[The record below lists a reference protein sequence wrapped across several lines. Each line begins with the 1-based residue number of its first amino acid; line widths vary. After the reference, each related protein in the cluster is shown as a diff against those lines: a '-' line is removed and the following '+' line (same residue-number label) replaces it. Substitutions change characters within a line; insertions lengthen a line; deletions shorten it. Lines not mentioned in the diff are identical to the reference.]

1 MRWQG
6 RRQSE
11 NMEDRRG
18 MSTGGKVVAGGGFIG
33 LIILFLNIFG
43 GENAQMITPILEQMN
58 QQEQVAPTGNSIL
71 SAKDKEMGDFVATI
85 LAETEDV
92 WTKKFQEN
100 GLVYKKP
107 KLILFKE
114 QVESACGFASSASGP
129 FYCPGDQKVYMD
141 LAFFDELKRRF
152 GAKGGEFAIAYV
164 IAHEIGHH
172 VQFLLGTLQD
182 VQNARSRMPKAE
194 GNQLMVALELQADF
208 YAGVWAHEVKSLLE
222 DGDIEQ
228 ALDAAAAVGDDT
240 IQKRMQGYVVPETF
254 THGTSKQRYT
264 WLKKGFVT
272 GDLSQHDTFK
282 ALKNGTL

>member
-6 RRQSE
+6 RRKSE

-18 MSTGGKVVAGGGFIG
+18 MSTGGKVATGGGFIG

-43 GENAQMITPILEQMN
+43 GENAQFITPILEQMN
-58 QQEQVAPTGNSIL
+58 NQQQVAPTLNEGL
-71 SAKDKEMGDFVATI
+71 SEKDKEMGDFVATI

-92 WTKKFQEN
+92 WAKKFKEN

-107 KLILFKE
+107 RLILFREK
-114 QVESACGFASSASGP
+114 VESACGFASSASGP

-152 GAKGGEFAIAYV
+152 GAQGGDFAIAYV

-172 VQFLLGTLQD
+172 VQYLLGTLQE
-182 VQNARSRMPKAE
+182 VQNARTRMSKAE
-194 GNQLMVALELQADF
+194 GNALMVALELQADF
-208 YAGVWAHEVKSLLE
+208 YAGVWAHDVKHLLE

-264 WLKKGFVT
+264 WLKKGFLT
-272 GDLSQHDTFK
+272 GDLSQHDTFN

>member
-6 RRQSE
+6 RRQSD

-18 MSTGGKVVAGGGFIG
+18 MSTGKKVVAGGGFIG
-33 LIILFLNIFG
+33 LIILVLNIFG
-43 GENAQMITPILEQMN
+43 GENAQFITPILEQMN
-58 QQEQVAPTGNSIL
+58 QQEQVLPANSINL
-71 SAKDKEMGDFVATI
+71 SAKDQEMGEFVATI

-92 WTKKFQEN
+92 WSKKFQEN
-100 GLVYKKP
+100 GLVYTKP
-107 KLILFKE
+107 KLILFRG
-114 QVESACGFASSASGP
+114 QTESACGFASSASGP
-129 FYCPGDQKVYMD
+129 FYCPGDQKVYLD
-141 LAFFDELKRRF
+141 LAFFDELKNRF
-152 GAKGGEFAIAYV
+152 GAKGGDFAIAYV

-172 VQFLLGTLQD
+172 VQFQLGTLQE
-182 VQNARSRMPKAE
+182 VQSARGKMSE
-194 GNQLMVALELQADF
+194 IDSNQLMIALELQADF
-208 YAGVWAHEVKSLLE
+208 YAGIWANGVRDLLE

-254 THGTSKQRYT
+254 THGTSKQRHT

-282 ALKNGTL
+282 ALKDGTL